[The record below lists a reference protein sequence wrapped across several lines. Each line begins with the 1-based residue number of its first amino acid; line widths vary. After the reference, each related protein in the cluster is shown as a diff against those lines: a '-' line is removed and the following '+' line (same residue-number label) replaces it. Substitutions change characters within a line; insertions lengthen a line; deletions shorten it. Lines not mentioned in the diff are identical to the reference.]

1 MPVPSRVLL
10 AHYDAAE
17 RERLARFLRDGGAEV
32 FIASDG
38 AQARALAAQHAPSL
52 ALLTCMLPGVSGFEV
67 CRVLGE
73 VEAGV
78 APVPVV
84 LLSDA
89 EDPYVRARARHVGA
103 KRVLAGSVSSAQVKD
118 LLAEEFAGADPL
130 DVAAGATEG
139 GREDHLFEDLLSS
152 RKPAATGD
160 TLMARVTD
168 PLTGLVNAEYLS
180 LKVEE
185 ECKRAARYGQML
197 SLVVIEVKGFDQ
209 LVERHGRSV
218 GDESLLEIAGVLLC
232 ESRDVDVA
240 GRIGAARFHL
250 LLPNTPAEG
259 ARVVARRIGENLR
272 QRRVA
277 VEGAELVISVRM
289 GLAAVDRDGARA
301 GAAEFVRRAE
311 ADLASAQLASD
322 GQGVALRGETPVEP
336 IEKPA
341 APPAAAKPA
350 KAEKSARSPKK
361 SRID

>member
-1 MPVPSRVLL
+1 LPVPSRVLL

-32 FIASDG
+32 FVASDG

-103 KRVLAGSVSSAQVKD
+103 KRVVFGSVSSTQVKE
-118 LLAEEFAGADPL
+118 LLGEEFAGADPL
-130 DVAAGATEG
+130 DVAARSTGN
-139 GREDHLFEDLLSS
+139 GREDHLFDDLLSA
-152 RKPAATGD
+152 RKPVSGES
-160 TLMARVTD
+160 LLARVTD

-277 VEGAELVISVRM
+277 VEGAELVIAVRM